1 MGFASSASRGSALS
15 STSVSSPRRKLSSS
29 GRGWTGIE
37 VARFIGYDE
46 VSIPALPKH
55 HAVIYLNRQPL
66 DLTQR
71 LDGRL
76 RKKRV
81 HHGEVAI
88 IPAGPQWVWEFK
100 GKVESDLL
108 PLCLEEAF
116 LREVAQSLDVD
127 PDSVEILPLLGTRDP
142 QIERIG
148 LSLEAEVEAEGILGG
163 RLYAESLANALA
175 ITLIRDH
182 SSLGRR
188 AAGKAAREHNGGLSK
203 RALKEATDYV
213 GDNLEKD
220 LTLVEIAG
228 AAYISPY
235 HFSRLFK
242 KSTGLTPHQYV
253 IERRL
258 QRAKELLCGS
268 ALPVAE
274 IALLCGFANQSHLN
288 RHFKR
293 AFGVNPKALR

>member
-1 MGFASSASRGSALS
+1 MGFTSSASRGAAPGSPS
-15 STSVSSPRRKLSSS
+15 ISSPRRRLSSS

-76 RKKRV
+76 LKKRV

-88 IPAGPQWVWEFK
+88 IPAGPQWVWGFK
-100 GKVESDLL
+100 GTAESDLL

-127 PDSVEILPLLGTRDP
+127 PDSVEILPLLGERDP

-148 LSLEAEVEAEGILGG
+148 LSLEAEVEAEGLLGG

-182 SSLGRR
+182 SSLGRS
-188 AAGKAAREHNGGLSK
+188 AAGKAAREHIGGLSK
-203 RALKEATDYV
+203 RALKDATDYI
-213 GDNLEKD
+213 GDNLQRD
-220 LTLVEIAG
+220 LKLAEIAG
-228 AAYISPY
+228 AAHMSPY

-242 KSTGLTPHQYV
+242 RSTGLSPHRYL
-253 IERRL
+253 IERRV

-268 ALPVAE
+268 TLPIVE

-293 AFGVNPKALR
+293 LLGVSPKTLR

>member
-1 MGFASSASRGSALS
+1 MQQKRSLDPSRVLTSA
-15 STSVSSPRRKLSSS
+15 

-76 RKKRV
+76 RKERV

-88 IPAGPQWVWEFK
+88 IPAGPQWEWGFK
-100 GKVESDLL
+100 GVTESDML
-108 PLCLEEAF
+108 PLCLEETF
-116 LREVAQSLDVD
+116 VREVAQSVDVD
-127 PDSVEILPLLGTRDP
+127 PDGVEILPLLGARDP

-148 LSLEAEVEAEGILGG
+148 LSLKAEVEAEGLLGG
-163 RLYAESLANALA
+163 RLYVESLATALA

-182 SSLGRR
+182 SSLGR
-188 AAGKAAREHNGGLSK
+188 AAVRKAAREHNGGLSR
-203 RALKEATDYV
+203 RALKDAIDYV

-220 LTLVEIAG
+220 LKLAEIAG
-228 AAYISPY
+228 AAHMSPY

-242 KSTGLTPHQYV
+242 ESTGLTPHQYV
-253 IERRL
+253 IERRI
-258 QRAKELLCGS
+258 QRAKELLRGTT
-268 ALPVAE
+268 LPIAE
-274 IALLCGFANQSHLN
+274 IALSCGFANQSHLN

-293 AFGVNPKALR
+293 LLGVRPKALR